1 MLRNCKYMIHRLYCS
16 YSNKNIQNCS
26 KDADDLVD
34 VSQIKVYRYENG
46 GKKDKL
52 VLCKDIRVANQI

>member
-1 MLRNCKYMIHRLYCS
+1 MLRNRKYMIHSLYCS
-16 YSNKNIQNCS
+16 YSNENCS
-26 KDADDLVD
+26 KDADDLVE